1 LAKTFEHYHLSLIER
16 DQADLLVP
24 PIERDEF
31 IRAAFAE
38 GFSFRHMGNS
48 IHWVPSIDAAPFIVG
63 NVTRQKVRTQHRAPE
78 EGADEFEAIEWQG
91 SLVVIDPTYKPDG
104 QKVAFEIDPAV
115 GKPAALLD
123 SILSH
128 LNERPGVRYTI
139 VAKAL
144 FDQETFWSF
153 AQRHGHRLEYI
164 SFKFVVPNM
173 FFGATTSIDQGLRQI
188 GDDTNAEGVE
198 VRLESDDG
206 VQTESQTVTDAMNYA
221 EEGGASVT
229 AKAMNGDR
237 YSSQRRR
244 KTSKVIDVIVSNR
257 RSLMVLLN
265 KALGRDEDNSMVSPD
280 SGDDNPSGD

>member
-1 LAKTFEHYHLSLIER
+1 
-16 DQADLLVP
+16 
-24 PIERDEF
+24 
-31 IRAAFAE
+31 
-38 GFSFRHMGNS
+38 M
-48 IHWVPSIDAAPFIVG
+48 
-63 NVTRQKVRTQHRAPE
+63 
-78 EGADEFEAIEWQG
+78 
-91 SLVVIDPTYKPDG
+91 
-104 QKVAFEIDPAV
+104 EI
-115 GKPAALLD
+115 
-123 SILSH
+123 
-128 LNERPGVRYTI
+128 
-139 VAKAL
+139 
-144 FDQETFWSF
+144 
-153 AQRHGHRLEYI
+153 
-164 SFKFVVPNM
+164 
-173 FFGATTSIDQGLRQI
+173 GLRQI